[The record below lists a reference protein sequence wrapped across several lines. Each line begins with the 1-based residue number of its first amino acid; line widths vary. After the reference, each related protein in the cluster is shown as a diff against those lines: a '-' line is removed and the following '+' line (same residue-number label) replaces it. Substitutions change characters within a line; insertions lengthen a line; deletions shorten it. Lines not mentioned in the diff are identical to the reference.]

1 MNTTIIIYGV
11 IFKSGDSWTIMVSKS
26 IGVIL
31 VVGFLLFPLFSIH
44 TVVAEDRW
52 WNNHWSFRQEL
63 VLHFNTSSE
72 LAAFQP
78 VDTTIIFDNP
88 CWARDELNHSIRV
101 IYQADTELE
110 SQIYDLV
117 HSDESHITSCNLV
130 FLTPKEIDE
139 IGQYYVYYDESETA
153 SPMYPDHVSIEDSS
167 YFYEPISG
175 YPLKSQYYKISQ
187 EESITYAVAQQGQF
201 LWYSTSQYVTKLK
214 EGSTEMMPK
223 NGEAAASFDFTYY
236 YNDEMWQYNSTSQQ
250 LVSKKILCDGNLM
263 VSCEILSR
271 STGDDLQTSAAYKYY
286 YCPLEYKRIHVQV
299 THQALKECVIYP
311 PSNTDG
317 TYGSLQ
323 CGGIHS
329 TSIQD
334 LNFGTLYPYLHVF
347 TEQNIVDEYRI
358 DTNPEFIPE
367 DPVIRLIKTTDD
379 VDVGKNA
386 WASFD
391 EGTTGSVHALV
402 FGSSSVVKSG
412 EDERDGIQLKVYESD
427 YPHLPGLEYDVAAF
441 QFTRNAYEAGN
452 ATKDMV
458 IPKGFIASF
467 DAEFFSS
474 PAGGYPFVET
484 EAEIFQA
491 LVKLKPALEVSGSS
505 GNNQTQDS
513 YSLTVYVHNAP
524 SVPFGSALSA
534 LTGRNFPYITVEVYR
549 EEELVSSG
557 SAIRLPLNPLSS
569 SEQSSF
575 AQHLITTA
583 HIFDARNFSVC
594 KKIDFQQLDAGR
606 YLIKVFRDNSLL
618 GNQRRYIGYTIID
631 LTKDTKI
638 HTFCRRQ
645 GSCLISLVDQEGN
658 GIDGASALLMH
669 DGVVVARNTTS
680 NGHALLT
687 APCGF
692 RQQYQ
697 LIILY
702 HGFEVE
708 NESIRFGYVHSLIS
722 LKKSLE
728 LHQDEWSLKIMDL
741 WELPLE
747 IDVTPQLTSQE
758 METPVVLF
766 AEPRSKDIYHFTHLV
781 PAEYQLQIQYKSF
794 LVEKKIQIPS
804 NDVTLVFPAMF
815 LITFH
820 VLNSRGMK
828 VSDATIQ
835 LSRGGKTV
843 DLKSNVS
850 GTELSVP
857 PGSYVVSVLS
867 QGQIISQRSLNVVSE
882 RSVDLFTTQEPA
894 FPLLVIAVAGIIVLI
909 GLAMSIMKKDPFYFL
924 VVLVLGVSV
933 AGIVSPWWAL
943 QGSSSNVQ
951 TSSVLYLIPLD
962 LITTTKTSQFI
973 GGELAFFPEVF
984 TTVMMMIPILT
995 VIICLLAILI
1005 LVLNH
1010 IHKKRWQSYL
1020 MIGALILLLC
1030 SLVLFISAMS
1040 AFAEVGVGSFIGQGT
1055 LDISIPGEE
1064 SVVPVLCQW
1073 GPGIGFWLYMVSVV
1087 ILICTMII
1095 SVMKKREERMV

>member
-1 MNTTIIIYGV
+1 M
-11 IFKSGDSWTIMVSKS
+11 
-26 IGVIL
+26 
-31 VVGFLLFPLFSIH
+31 VGFFLFPLFSVN

-52 WNNHWSFRQEL
+52 WNNQWSFRQEL
-63 VLHFNTSSE
+63 VIHFNTSSD

-88 CWARDELNHSIRV
+88 CWARDELQHSIRV

-110 SQIYDLV
+110 SQIYGLV
-117 HSDESHITSCNLV
+117 HSDDSHITSCNLV
-130 FLTPKEIDE
+130 FLTPKEVDKN
-139 IGQYYVYYDESETA
+139 GQYYVYYDESETT

-175 YPLKSQYYKISQ
+175 YPLQSQYYKISQ
-187 EESITYAVAQQGQF
+187 DESITYAVAQQGQF

-236 YNDEMWQYNSTSQQ
+236 YNEEMWQYNSTSQQ

-263 VSCEILSR
+263 VSCEIVSR
-271 STGDDLQTSAAYKYY
+271 STGDDLQTIAVYKYY
-286 YCPLEYKRIHVQV
+286 YCPLEYKRIHAHI
-299 THQALKECVIYP
+299 THLALKECVLYP

-329 TSIQD
+329 ASIPD

-347 TEQNIVDEYRI
+347 TEQNIVEEYRI
-358 DTNPEFIPE
+358 DPNPEFIPE

-391 EGTTGSVHALV
+391 EGTTGSVHALL
-402 FGSSSVVKSG
+402 FGSSSVVKAG

-427 YPHLPGLEYDVAAF
+427 YPHLPGLEYDIAAF

-452 ATKDMV
+452 TTKDMV
-458 IPKGFIASF
+458 IPKGFVASF

-474 PAGGYPFVET
+474 PAGGYPLVET

-491 LVKLKPALEVSGSS
+491 LVKLKPASEANSS
-505 GNNQTQDS
+505 SENNRIQDR

-524 SVPFGSALSA
+524 SVPFGSAFSA

-575 AQHLITTA
+575 VQRFIAAAHLI
-583 HIFDARNFSVC
+583 DVRNFSLC
-594 KKIDFQQLDAGR
+594 KKIVFQQLDADR

-618 GNQRRYIGYTIID
+618 GSQRRYIGYTIID
-631 LTKDTKI
+631 LTTDTKI
-638 HTFCRRQ
+638 HTFCKRQ

-669 DGVVVARNTTS
+669 DGVVVSQNTTI

-692 RQQYQ
+692 MQQYQ

-702 HGFEVE
+702 RGFEVE
-708 NESIRFGYVHSLIS
+708 NESIRFGYVHSLVS

-728 LHQDEWSLKIMDL
+728 LRQDDWTLKLMDL

-747 IDVTPQLTSQE
+747 IEVTPQLTSEE

-766 AEPRSKDIYHFTHLV
+766 AEQQSNDLYHFTHIV

-794 LVEKKIQIPS
+794 LVEKEIQIPS
-804 NDVTLVFPAMF
+804 NDMTLIFPAMF
-815 LITFH
+815 PITFH
-820 VLNSRGMK
+820 VLDSRGMK
-828 VSDATIQ
+828 IEDAIIQ

-850 GTELSVP
+850 GTMLSVP

-882 RSVDLFTTQEPA
+882 RSVDLFTTQEPV
-894 FPLLVIAVAGIIVLI
+894 FPLLVLVVAGIILLI
-909 GLAMSIMKKDPFYFL
+909 GLVMSIMKKDPFYFL
-924 VVLVLGVSV
+924 VVLVLGLSV
-933 AGIVSPWWAL
+933 VGIVSPWWAL
-943 QGSSSNVQ
+943 QGSSSDVQ

-962 LITTTKTSQFI
+962 LVTTTKTSQFI
-973 GGELAFFPEVF
+973 GGELAFFPDLFVNVMTILPVLATFCCFLILFSLVF
-984 TTVMMMIPILT
+984 KQVDKKKWHLFSLVCTLF
-995 VIICLLAILI
+995 ILI
-1005 LVLNH
+1005 
-1010 IHKKRWQSYL
+1010 
-1020 MIGALILLLC
+1020 C
-1030 SLVLFISAMS
+1030 SLVLFCIAMS
-1040 AFAEVGVGSFIGQGT
+1040 AFTEVGVGSFLGQGII
-1055 LDISIPGEE
+1055 DVSVQGEDTVT
-1064 SVVPVLCQW
+1064 SMLCEW
-1073 GPGIGFWLYMVSVV
+1073 GPGIGFWLYGLSVC
-1087 ILICTMII
+1087 ILLFTLIYVLIYN
-1095 SVMKKREERMV
+1095 KKR

>member
-1 MNTTIIIYGV
+1 MNTTIIIYRV
-11 IFKSGDSWTIMVSKS
+11 IFKSGDSWAIMVSKS

-31 VVGFLLFPLFSIH
+31 VAGFLLFPLFSIH
-44 TVVAEDRW
+44 TIVAEDRW
-52 WNNHWSFRQEL
+52 WNNQWSFRQEL
-63 VLHFNTSSE
+63 VVPFNTSSD

-78 VDTTIIFDNP
+78 VDTTIIFENP
-88 CWARDELNHSIRV
+88 CWARDELQHSIRV
-101 IYQADTELE
+101 IYQADRVLE
-110 SQIYDLV
+110 SQIYGLV
-117 HSDESHITSCNLV
+117 HSDDNHIASCNLV
-130 FLTPKEIDE
+130 FLIPKEVDE

-175 YPLKSQYYKISQ
+175 YPLQSQYYKISQ

-214 EGSTEMMPK
+214 EGSTEMIPK

-236 YNDEMWQYNSTSQQ
+236 YNEEMWQYNSTSQQ
-250 LVSKKILCDGNLM
+250 LVSKKILCNGNLM
-263 VSCEILSR
+263 VSCEIVSR
-271 STGDDLQTSAAYKYY
+271 STGDDLQTTTVYKYY

-347 TEQNIVDEYRI
+347 TEHNAVEEYRI

-391 EGTTGSVHALV
+391 EGASGSVHALV
-402 FGSSSVVKSG
+402 FGSSSVVKAG

-427 YPHLPGLEYDVAAF
+427 YPHLPGLEYDTAAF

-458 IPKGFIASF
+458 IPKGFVASF
-467 DAEFFSS
+467 NAEFFSS
-474 PAGGYPFVET
+474 PIGGYPLVET

-491 LVKLKPALEVSGSS
+491 LVKLKPSS
-505 GNNQTQDS
+505 EANSSSENNQTQDR

-569 SEQSSF
+569 SEQSSL
-575 AQHLITTA
+575 AQRFITTT
-583 HIFDARNFSVC
+583 HIFDVRNFSVC

-638 HTFCRRQ
+638 HTFCRQQ

-669 DGVVVARNTTS
+669 DGVVVARNTTI

-692 RQQYQ
+692 MQQYQ

-702 HGFEVE
+702 RGFVVK
-708 NESIRFGYVHSLIS
+708 NETIRLGYVHSLFS
-722 LKKSLE
+722 LKKLLE
-728 LHQDEWSLKIMDL
+728 LQQDDWTLKLMDL

-747 IDVTPQLTSQE
+747 INVTPQLTSE
-758 METPVVLF
+758 AMETLMVLF
-766 AEPRSKDIYHFTHLV
+766 AEQQSNDLYHFTHLV

-815 LITFH
+815 PITFQ
-820 VLNSRGMK
+820 VLDSRGMK
-828 VSDATIQ
+828 IGDAAIQ

-843 DLKSNVS
+843 DIKSNVS
-850 GTELSVP
+850 GTVLSVP
-857 PGSYVVSVLS
+857 PGSYVVTVLS

-882 RSVDLFTTQEPA
+882 RSVDLFTTQEPE
-894 FPLLVIAVAGIIVLI
+894 FPLLVLVVVGIIVMI

-924 VVLVLGVSV
+924 VILVLGLSV
-933 AGIVSPWWAL
+933 AGIVSPWWTL
-943 QGSSSNVQ
+943 QGSSSDVQ

-962 LITTTKTSQFI
+962 LVTTTKTSQFI
-973 GGELAFFPEVF
+973 GGELAFFPDLFVNF
-984 TTVMMMIPILT
+984 MTILPVLTTMS
-995 VIICLLAILI
+995 CF
-1005 LVLNH
+1005 
-1010 IHKKRWQSYL
+1010 
-1020 MIGALILLLC
+1020 LILL
-1030 SLVLFISAMS
+1030 SLNFKRVDKKKRHLFSLVCVLFILICSLALFFITMS
-1040 AFAEVGVGSFIGQGT
+1040 AFTEVGVGGFFGQGII
-1055 LDISIPGEE
+1055 DV
-1064 SVVPVLCQW
+1064 SVQVEGTATFVFCEW
-1073 GPGIGFWLYMVSVV
+1073 GPGIGFWLYGLSVL
-1087 ILICTMII
+1087 ILLSTLVYTLINNKNRKM
-1095 SVMKKREERMV
+1095 

>member
-1 MNTTIIIYGV
+1 MNTTIIIYRV
-11 IFKSGDSWTIMVSKS
+11 IFKSGDSWALMVSKI

-31 VVGFLLFPLFSIH
+31 VAGFLLFPLFSIN

-52 WNNHWSFRQEL
+52 WNNQWSFRQGL
-63 VLHFNTSSE
+63 MLHFNTSSD

-78 VDTTIIFDNP
+78 VDTTIIFNNP
-88 CWARDELNHSIRV
+88 CWARDELHHSIRV

-117 HSDESHITSCNLV
+117 HSDDSHITSCNLV
-130 FLTPKEIDE
+130 FLTPKDVNE
-139 IGQYYVYYDESETA
+139 IGHYYVYYDESETA

-175 YPLKSQYYKISQ
+175 YPLQSQYYKISQ
-187 EESITYAVAQQGQF
+187 EESIIYAVAQQGQF

-214 EGSTEMMPK
+214 EGSTDMMPK
-223 NGEAAASFDFTYY
+223 NGEAAASFDFCYY
-236 YNDEMWQYNSTSQQ
+236 YNNEMWQYNSTSQQ

-263 VSCEILSR
+263 VSCEVVSR
-271 STGDDLQTSAAYKYY
+271 SNGDDLQTSAIYKYY
-286 YCPLEYKRIHVQV
+286 YCPLEYKRIHVHV
-299 THQALKECVIYP
+299 THQALKECIVYP
-311 PSNTDG
+311 ASNTDG

-347 TEQNIVDEYRI
+347 TEHNVVEEYRVE
-358 DTNPEFIPE
+358 TNPEYTPE
-367 DPVIRLIKTTDD
+367 DPVIRLIQTTDD

-391 EGTTGSVHALV
+391 EGSTGSVHALL
-402 FGSSSVVKSG
+402 FGSSSVVKAG
-412 EDERDGIQLKVYESD
+412 EDERDGIQLKAYESN
-427 YPHLPGLEYDVAAF
+427 YPHLPGLEYDIAAF

-458 IPKGFIASF
+458 ILKGFVASF

-474 PAGGYPFVET
+474 PVGGYPLVET

-491 LVKLKPALEVSGSS
+491 LMKLKLASEVNSS
-505 GNNQTQDS
+505 SENNQTQDR

-534 LTGRNFPYITVEVYR
+534 LTGRHFPYITVEVYR
-549 EEELVSSG
+549 EDELVNSG

-575 AQHLITTA
+575 AQRFISTA
-583 HIFDARNFSVC
+583 HIFDVRNFSVY
-594 KKIDFQQLDAGR
+594 KKIDFQQLDAGP

-618 GNQRRYIGYTIID
+618 RSQRQYIGYTIIN
-631 LTKDTKI
+631 LTKNTKI

-658 GIDGASALLMH
+658 GIDGASALLMD
-669 DGVVVARNTTS
+669 DGVVISRNTTI

-692 RQQYQ
+692 TQQYQ

-702 HGFEVE
+702 HGFQVE
-708 NESIRFGYVHSLIS
+708 NELIRFGYVRSLVS

-728 LHQDEWSLKIMDL
+728 LHQDDWTLKLMDL

-747 IDVTPQLTSQE
+747 IDVTPQLTSEE
-758 METPVVLF
+758 MKMPMVLF
-766 AEPRSKDIYHFTHLV
+766 AEQQSNDIYHFTHLV
-781 PAEYQLQIQYKSF
+781 PADYQLQIQYKSF
-794 LVEKKIQIPS
+794 VVEQKIQIPS
-804 NDVTLVFPAMF
+804 NVVTLVFPAMF
-815 LITFH
+815 PITFH

-828 VSDATIQ
+828 IGDATIQ
-835 LSRGGKTV
+835 LRRGGKTV

-850 GTELSVP
+850 GTVLSVP
-857 PGSYVVSVLS
+857 PGSYVVTVLS
-867 QGQIISQRSLNVVSE
+867 QGQIIRQRSLNVESE
-882 RSVDLFTTQEPA
+882 RSVDLFTTQEPV
-894 FPLLVIAVAGIIVLI
+894 FPLLVLIVVGILVLI
-909 GLAMSIMKKDPFYFL
+909 SLAMSIMKKDPFYFL
-924 VVLVLGVSV
+924 VVLILGLSV
-933 AGIVSPWWAL
+933 AGIVSPWWTL
-943 QGSSSNVQ
+943 QGSSSDVQ

-962 LITTTKTSQFI
+962 LVTMTKTSQFI
-973 GGELAFFPEVF
+973 GGELAFFPTLFVNIM
-984 TTVMMMIPILT
+984 TILSILT
-995 VIICLLAILI
+995 AMGCFLILFSLVFKRVDKKKWILFSLVCAFFILI
-1005 LVLNH
+1005 C
-1010 IHKKRWQSYL
+1010 S
-1020 MIGALILLLC
+1020 LILF
-1030 SLVLFISAMS
+1030 SLAMS
-1040 AFAEVGVGSFIGQGT
+1040 AFTEVGVGSFLGNGTVDVSVQGQ
-1055 LDISIPGEE
+1055 DSVIP
-1064 SVVPVLCQW
+1064 VMCQW
-1073 GPGIGFWLYMVSVV
+1073 GPGIGFWLYLASVV
-1087 ILICTMII
+1087 VLACTL
-1095 SVMKKREERMV
+1095 VLVVCKRRKEKR